1 MPSIIIPLRTI
12 IALCLTLYFPVSA
25 CRAVEGNAATLD
37 QLTADE
43 KWDDSIDLARA
54 IAETPNREQDLTLSF
69 ARLARGLQNAGQL
82 KTAAEFYQRAVDESE
97 RPPAEKLSGKEKTL
111 VRLAASDVLVQSQQL
126 SAAISA
132 LEPILK
138 ADSTATDSQKQL
150 AVWVL
155 LRGGSTGLS
164 HGSFPVAGEAYALAL
179 QHADEQQRPIALLGD
194 AWATAVQSEQSADAV
209 RKLAN
214 FVEQYPKHQ
223 DAPNAARGCAQCLKQ
238 MGRDADSTAMLSDLL
253 ARWPDSTA
261 AVEVIRSHCG
271 LATALIPSAVR
282 HWLLSKAKAD
292 DLKTFDAKTTMLGLL
307 IASELS
313 ELVAWSNLAQ
323 HLAITDQTGQTTS
336 DTLSQLQLQ
345 EKASDAE
352 QLAIQFI
359 APDAEHPVTT
369 AAREAACRWA
379 GRTSRWSM
387 LAIASESQDLTAA
400 DPTRTLAVERLFA
413 ESLTQTGRTKDAH
426 QWWVYLADVR
436 SAKDFGTLIRCAET
450 ETAFGKSTSKAGE
463 RIAAARQAAGE
474 ENSSLRLVSMLES
487 EVAIRRSDF
496 DQARS
501 LLEQVVRSTDAAG
514 GLRGRAQWLI
524 GETWYMQRKF
534 TKAIDSYRKVE
545 QIDTSGRWVAASFLQ
560 AGKSF
565 EQMGRTK
572 EATLCYG
579 TLLSRFADTEYAV
592 PAQRRLAAM
601 SPGNNPTNPSTT
613 QPTIRR

>member
-1 MPSIIIPLRTI
+1 
-12 IALCLTLYFPVSA
+12 
-25 CRAVEGNAATLD
+25 
-37 QLTADE
+37 
-43 KWDDSIDLARA
+43 
-54 IAETPNREQDLTLSF
+54 
-69 ARLARGLQNAGQL
+69 
-82 KTAAEFYQRAVDESE
+82 
-97 RPPAEKLSGKEKTL
+97 
-111 VRLAASDVLVQSQQL
+111 
-126 SAAISA
+126 
-132 LEPILK
+132 
-138 ADSTATDSQKQL
+138 
-150 AVWVL
+150 
-155 LRGGSTGLS
+155 
-164 HGSFPVAGEAYALAL
+164 
-179 QHADEQQRPIALLGD
+179 
-194 AWATAVQSEQSADAV
+194 
-209 RKLAN
+209 
-214 FVEQYPKHQ
+214 
-223 DAPNAARGCAQCLKQ
+223 
-238 MGRDADSTAMLSDLL
+238 
-253 ARWPDSTA
+253 
-261 AVEVIRSHCG
+261 
-271 LATALIPSAVR
+271 VR

-450 ETAFGKSTSKAGE
+450 ETAFGKSSSKAGE